1 MEDGSTITAPLV
13 RTTIPPAPPA
23 DPNFPPKIVTSD
35 VVLWPDTAPIMTGFE
50 LAAVEVEALTPVVP
64 TFRVMSPP
72 LARYWI
78 LSKSSI
84 ASPAP
89 VVETS
94 TFRSPLP
101 VTMNLLV
108 PFAVC

>member
-1 MEDGSTITAPLV
+1 MDGSTFTAPLV
-13 RTTIPPAPPA
+13 RTTIPPAPPS
-23 DPNFPPKIVTSD
+23 DPNFPPKIVTFED
-35 VVLWPDTAPIMTGFE
+35 VLWPDTAPMMTGFE

-64 TFRVMSPP
+64 KFRVMSPP

-84 ASPAP
+84 ASPVL
-89 VVETS
+89 VVEIS

-101 VTMNLLV
+101 VTINLLV
-108 PFAVC
+108 PPEAC